1 MSSAREVRKRKNSDF
16 ESCRIKNPIA
26 IILEIIL
33 ITSGVRASNLK
44 TAIYKLRNLMTIQN

>member
-1 MSSAREVRKRKNSDF
+1 MSSTREVIKRKKTDF